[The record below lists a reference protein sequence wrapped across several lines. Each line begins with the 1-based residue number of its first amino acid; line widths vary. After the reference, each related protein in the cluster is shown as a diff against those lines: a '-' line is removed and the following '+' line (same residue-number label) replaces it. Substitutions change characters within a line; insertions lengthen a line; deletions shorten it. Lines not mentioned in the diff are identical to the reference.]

1 VLGMLDPFIVD
12 GRHNSVPTRWLP
24 APTEEVCAVLTDA
37 AARATSPL
45 SSLTLHHFH
54 GAATRVPVASTAY
67 GLRSEH
73 LLVEII
79 STWEAGDLGDVHR
92 QWAQD
97 LAVALDAHALPGGY
111 PNLLGP
117 DEHERTRAAY
127 GENLDKLLSLKKSL
141 DPDGVFAAVPTL
153 TV

>member
-1 VLGMLDPFIVD
+1 VL
-12 GRHNSVPTRWLP
+12 
-24 APTEEVCAVLTDA
+24 ADA
-37 AARATSPL
+37 AGRATSPM

-79 STWEAGDLGDVHR
+79 STWDSADRADAHR
-92 QWAQD
+92 QWAHD
-97 LAVALDAHALPGGY
+97 LATALDEHALPGGY

-117 DEHERTRAAY
+117 DDHERTRAAF
-127 GENLDKLLSLKKSL
+127 GENLAKLLSLKKTL